1 MAGRLLEG
9 PTMAC
14 SALGGEEELGRFLK
28 PFLDRLGHKARR
40 QMCPRYVSGL
50 IGPGDR
56 KSIQP
61 MAERFAFCDYD
72 QLHHFIAAGVWDAS
86 PVETELLVQADRLVG
101 GNDAVLGI
109 DDTAISK
116 KGTHSVGV
124 GAQYASALGK
134 TANCQTLV
142 SLTLARGEV
151 PVILALRLFLP
162 EGWTSDRARLK
173 RAGVPRE
180 YRATRTKPEIALAEI
195 DRVIAAGVRFGCVL
209 ADAGYGL
216 SAPFRQGL
224 TARKLTWA
232 VGIPRH
238 LKVYPA
244 DVQMIWPV
252 AKRGRPR
259 KRYIPDILSMAAEE
273 MLADATWQNISW
285 RTGTKGKLKARFAAV
300 RVRVADGP
308 PQRIRDKGQQHLPG
322 DEAWLIGEQ
331 RTSGEKKFYLANLP
345 AQTDLRTLAAT
356 IKARWVC
363 EQAHQQMKEELG
375 LDHFEGRS
383 WQGRQPHAVM
393 TMIAYAFLQHRRLAA
408 ARRKK
413 KNRRT
418 APSTNS
424 ARRSPRYPRTLRSTT
439 AAAMPA
445 LPTMDS
451 QRVSESAK
459 VVLVRGAIMHSQE
472 FKFLLSCTR

>member
-1 MAGRLLEG
+1 MGGRLLEG
-9 PTMAC
+9 PTMVGRT
-14 SALGGEEELGRFLK
+14 SDWRDELGGWLK

-40 QMCPRYVSGL
+40 QMCPLYVSGL

-61 MAERFAFCDYD
+61 MAERLALGDYD
-72 QLHHFIAAGVWDAS
+72 QLHHFIAAGVWDAT

-101 GNDAVLGI
+101 GGDAVLVI
-109 DDTAISK
+109 DDTAIPK

-124 GAQYASALGK
+124 AAQYASALGK

-151 PVILALRLFLP
+151 PVMLALRLFLP
-162 EGWTSDRARLK
+162 ESWTSDRSRLK
-173 RAGVPRE
+173 RAGVPAE
-180 YRATRTKPEIALAEI
+180 YRTARTKPEMALAEI

-224 TARKLTWA
+224 TARKLAWA

-259 KRYIPDILSMAAEE
+259 QRHVPDILSIPAEA
-273 MLADATWQNISW
+273 MLAKAKWHTISW

-322 DEAWLIGEQ
+322 DETWLIGEH
-331 RTSGEKKFYLANLP
+331 RMSGEKKYYLASLP
-345 AQTDLRTLAAT
+345 ATTDLRSLAAT
-356 IKARWVC
+356 IKARWIC
-363 EQAHQQMKEELG
+363 EQAHQQLKEELG

-383 WQGRQPHAVM
+383 WQGLHRHALM

-408 ARRKK
+408 TRRKK
-413 KNRRT
+413 KKQR
-418 APSTNS
+418 APASANL
-424 ARRSPRYPRTLRSTT
+424 ARRAPRHPRALRSTT

-445 LPTMDS
+445 LPKIDL
-451 QRVSESAK
+451 QRA
-459 VVLVRGAIMHSQE
+459 AA
-472 FKFLLSCTR
+472 